1 MSKSSV
7 PFLTLL
13 PIKIRIR
20 YSVDY
25 VQDLRTINT
34 MLRGATNGANGGVI
48 KRLPLN
54 DDGAIES
61 PAKRSMTTG
70 SPAVLAKR
78 LEKVMTERKATT
90 GSN

>member
-1 MSKSSV
+1 M
-7 PFLTLL
+7 LMGGM
-13 PIKIRIR
+13 
-20 YSVDY
+20 
-25 VQDLRTINT
+25 QDLRMINNV
-34 MLRGATNGANGGVI
+34 LRGSTNGTNGGVI

-54 DDGAIES
+54 DDGALES
-61 PAKRSMTTG
+61 PAKRSMTSG

>member
-1 MSKSSV
+1 V
-7 PFLTLL
+7 NNL
-13 PIKIRIR
+13 
-20 YSVDY
+20 
-25 VQDLRTINT
+25 QDLRAINNV
-34 MLRGATNGANGGVI
+34 LRGTTNGTNGGVI

-61 PAKRSMTTG
+61 PAKRSVATG

-90 GSN
+90 GSS

>member
-1 MSKSSV
+1 
-7 PFLTLL
+7 
-13 PIKIRIR
+13 
-20 YSVDY
+20 
-25 VQDLRTINT
+25 
-34 MLRGATNGANGGVI
+34 MLRGTTNGANGGVI

-61 PAKRSMTTG
+61 PAKRSMTSGG